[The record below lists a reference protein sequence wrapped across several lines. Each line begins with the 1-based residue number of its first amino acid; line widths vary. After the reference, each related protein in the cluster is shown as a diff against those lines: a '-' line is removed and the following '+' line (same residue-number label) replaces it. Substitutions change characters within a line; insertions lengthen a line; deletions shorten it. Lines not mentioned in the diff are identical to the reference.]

1 MSNTSK
7 PIDRVKLQQDIVGAV
22 SNAAQRFLDATSDS
36 QRQKAA
42 GAINGLADMLD
53 DIFSIAGDGE
63 LRAAFQGDM
72 LQDQRL
78 ADDADTAASVR
89 YHTAAANEISAV
101 IQMMDTWTEV
111 KEAKAEYDAV
121 MKKYEAPAP
130 VIANEIVGHEDE
142 PVEQGTVEEAPLEI
156 PAQPAKRPFI
166 ERVPITDVLVWS
178 YCRTEQDG
186 PDIPVEDL
194 MINFYLKG
202 GRSDR
207 KAKSAAMNAV
217 YGLKSRKWA
226 TFQVEKIDGV
236 GHGHPVMTTYRLTP
250 SGLSEASHNMAPEV
264 KPEEKSEEE
273 LLEEYGH
280 LKEEVGDAQV

>member
-1 MSNTSK
+1 MSNTSNTSK
-7 PIDRVKLQQDIVGAV
+7 PIDRVKLQQDIVSAI
-22 SNAAQRFLDATSDS
+22 SNSAQLFLDATSDA

-53 DIFSIAGDGE
+53 DIFSLANDGE
-63 LRAAFQGDM
+63 LRASFQGDL

-89 YHTAAANEISAV
+89 YHTAAANEISEV
-101 IQMMDTWTEV
+101 IRVMDTWTEV

-121 MKKYEAPAP
+121 MKKYETPAP
-130 VIANEIVGHEDE
+130 VIANEIVGHEDG
-142 PVEQGTVEEAPLEI
+142 PVEAVEKAPPEI

-217 YGLKSRKWA
+217 YGMQSRKWA

-250 SGLSEASHNMAPEV
+250 SGLSEARHNMAPEV

-280 LKEEVGDAQV
+280 LKEEYYNA